1 MDPRVK
7 LFFIIGATTIA
18 LLIRDAGWMLGFSA
32 LVLLVSFKLGLDSSF
47 LAKRLK
53 HFVPVMLMAML
64 SQLIFVRTG
73 RPVLQPG
80 DTVLITS
87 DALQRALSLV
97 GRLIII
103 FSCAGIMIREDRQQ
117 VITALS
123 KMKIPYMFSFMLMI
137 ALRFIPV
144 FARSF
149 SQAMISLQ
157 LRGIDL
163 SKVPFKKKVSLYSS
177 LMLPVVSDA
186 MLKSQDLGISMEAR
200 GFRAYPKRTYAREV
214 SLSGQDIIWLA
225 GLAVGF
231 VLLITLYLKGFG
243 R

>member
-18 LLIRDAGWMLGFSA
+18 LMIREFGWMLAFSIWA
-32 LVLLVSFKLGLDSSF
+32 LSLSFKLGLDSSF
-47 LAKRLK
+47 LLRRLK
-53 HFVPVMLMAML
+53 HFVPVMLVAML
-64 SQLIFVRTG
+64 SQLIFIRSG
-73 RPVLQPG
+73 EPLLQWNE
-80 DTVLITS
+80 TVLVTQT
-87 DALQRALSLV
+87 AFHRAFSLV

-103 FSCAGIMIREDRQQ
+103 FSCAGIMINEDRQR
-117 VITALS
+117 VITALA

-137 ALRFIPV
+137 ALRFIPL
-144 FARSF
+144 FADSF
-149 SQAMISLQ
+149 SQAMTSLQ

-163 SKVPFKKKVSLYSS
+163 SNVPMNKKVTLYSS

-200 GFRAYPKRTYAREV
+200 GFRAYPVRTYARDV
-214 SLSGQDIIWLA
+214 RLSALDIAWLA
-225 GLAVGF
+225 GLFISFGF
-231 VLLITLYLKGFG
+231 IITLYLKGFG